1 MIDSDVIFRTENYRN
16 AVDKKTNRD
25 ENEENRRRTFSLF
38 RFDFELL
45 NDVIRVV
52 VTFDDDILITEN
64 IFLLNQNFKKT
75 QEKRV
80 EHRQNF
86 RRFTWPID
94 SR

>member
-1 MIDSDVIFRTENYRN
+1 MIFRTENYRN

-52 VTFDDDILITEN
+52 VTVDDDVLITEN
-64 IFLLNQNFKKT
+64 IFLLNQN
-75 QEKRV
+75 
-80 EHRQNF
+80 
-86 RRFTWPID
+86 
-94 SR
+94 